1 MARHKGKVPFDV
13 WVKTFQETAKACK
26 AQAEASGKRGRAFLE
41 EYRKCMKENL
51 RPKYEELKRQYTGTT
66 A

>member
-13 WVKTFQETAKACK
+13 WVKTFQETAKTCK
-26 AQAEASGKRGRAFLE
+26 AQADATGKRGLE
-41 EYRKCMKENL
+41 WLKAYRECMKEHL
-51 RPKYEELKRQYTGTT
+51 RPKYEELKKQYAGTT